1 MTLSASRREEMC
13 GVVTTIASS
22 AALGE
27 AIAQAFAG
35 AQEDDVSLLYLS
47 THGLYDASRPDEPA
61 RLLLSNGV
69 AEDSITAAQLAEY
82 LDGVPGTKVIILDAC
97 NSGAFIGKGM
107 PVSVVRSMSLPLNRA
122 GYKVIASS
130 GGYEDAFYWN
140 AGGYGAQGSSYFA
153 LALYHALTPQ
163 GGQYEADQN
172 RDGAITLEELSDYLL
187 RANGTS
193 SVQCYPEQ
201 DDFVLFSYD
210 VQAVPDTSTAAIAYF
225 SLGNS
230 ILTYDDPTLTF
241 SFTALRDARISYQIV
256 YHQQGRWMWESAQRI
271 LDTSESADGMV
282 RAGRKERA
290 LSLSVD
296 SLASDVAGYALLQ
309 VIAESDA
316 GTEVAESRL
325 ISVQPIVGNPQLSL
339 AAPLSAERKL
349 VLVREFDP
357 LKNDISEIAA
367 SLPEDVCLIFDM
379 EDPDWKPDKR
389 TKAYKELAKYGFFA
403 EFHVASPEELAG
415 FIKRCFKDRGH
426 SIEQAETEYLIF
438 LCTNL
443 MAGLLQE
450 IEKIAAYAHDERIT
464 RADID
469 AVASRAVESRVFEL
483 CNELAANHTGRALL
497 LLADL
502 ETSREPAI
510 AVTAVIARQFRQ
522 LYAARLAL
530 ESGHDRAYI
539 MQLTGLRFPYHANRL
554 IDSARRI
561 PLSLLRYALL
571 SCMEADAELKSSR
584 AADYDTVRMLI
595 MRYAAKAAEV

>member
-1 MTLSASRREEMC
+1 MMRCVGWTKTLLRHMLCAAVLLALWLFPTSASGEGSVRALFVACENFLSAESIAPSAGNNLRLLTSAFAKSVAPSDLRVEN
-13 GVVTTIASS
+13 GTIASS

-309 VIAESDA
+309 VIAESGA

-339 AAPLSAERKL
+339 AAPLSLTLGEEREL
-349 VLVREFDP
+349 VIEAFHDFPVSLTLDVYTALGVHVRSLARSVPSRPNALTPEASLFYWDGRDDEGEYVLPGQYALRLSTTVGGRQYGAVFEYVYVRE
-357 LKNDISEIAA
+357 
-367 SLPEDVCLIFDM
+367 
-379 EDPDWKPDKR
+379 
-389 TKAYKELAKYGFFA
+389 G
-403 EFHVASPEELAG
+403 
-415 FIKRCFKDRGH
+415 
-426 SIEQAETEYLIF
+426 
-438 LCTNL
+438 
-443 MAGLLQE
+443 
-450 IEKIAAYAHDERIT
+450 
-464 RADID
+464 
-469 AVASRAVESRVFEL
+469 
-483 CNELAANHTGRALL
+483 
-497 LLADL
+497 
-502 ETSREPAI
+502 
-510 AVTAVIARQFRQ
+510 
-522 LYAARLAL
+522 
-530 ESGHDRAYI
+530 
-539 MQLTGLRFPYHANRL
+539 
-554 IDSARRI
+554 
-561 PLSLLRYALL
+561 
-571 SCMEADAELKSSR
+571 
-584 AADYDTVRMLI
+584 TVMMPVQPI
-595 MRYAAKAAEV
+595 G

>member
-1 MTLSASRREEMC
+1 MAAKQEGVGRAWIRALKTEPLERLYIFYGEETYRRE
-13 GVVTTIASS
+13 T
-22 AALGE
+22 
-27 AIAQAFAG
+27 AIG
-35 AQEDDVSLLYLS
+35 MIRRRLS
-47 THGLYDASRPDEPA
+47 PD
-61 RLLLSNGV
+61 GGF
-69 AEDSITAAQLAEY
+69 DW
-82 LDGVPGTKVIILDAC
+82 D
-97 NSGAFIGKGM
+97 
-107 PVSVVRSMSLPLNRA
+107 SVVLRGRGVTP
-122 GYKVIASS
+122 
-130 GGYEDAFYWN
+130 DAISE
-140 AGGYGAQGSSYFA
+140 AVS
-153 LALYHALTPQ
+153 TP
-163 GGQYEADQN
+163 
-172 RDGAITLEELSDYLL
+172 
-187 RANGTS
+187 
-193 SVQCYPEQ
+193 
-201 DDFVLFSYD
+201 
-210 VQAVPDTSTAAIAYF
+210 
-225 SLGNS
+225 
-230 ILTYDDPTLTF
+230 
-241 SFTALRDARISYQIV
+241 
-256 YHQQGRWMWESAQRI
+256 
-271 LDTSESADGMV
+271 
-282 RAGRKERA
+282 
-290 LSLSVD
+290 
-296 SLASDVAGYALLQ
+296 
-309 VIAESDA
+309 
-316 GTEVAESRL
+316 
-325 ISVQPIVGNPQLSL
+325 
-339 AAPLSAERKL
+339 PLSAERKL

-367 SLPEDVCLIFDM
+367 SLPDDVCLIFDM

-403 EFHVASPEELAG
+403 EFRVASPEELAG

-483 CNELAANHTGRALL
+483 CDELAANHTGRALL

-530 ESGHDRAYI
+530 ESGRDRAYI